1 MHKQQIH
8 DNHSLLPFT
17 MPVFVEDPSQL
28 SKARL
33 KSDLIAHNV
42 ALPPAKSKKEV
53 YVELHTRH
61 VDQKNGADFSSDEE
75 QDQGEDDEEP
85 KDAEALDPSY
95 LTDDDLRSALLQHGV
110 KAGPIVASTRAVY
123 ERKLRNLLL
132 PNGHSKSNGKSNDIE
147 NCADEA
153 VLYSDSEKDEDSD
166 GELEEP
172 DVEEPLTQAEAAVQS
187 QQSNKQSEDQVYPR
201 CFLISSRLRVSATKN
216 RQPRPKQNLRN
227 VLKSSQQTQSRGTQI
242 PSGISSASSIDPP
255 SGLATGLQ
263 LSLEQKSAMAD
274 SSLLS
279 SQNFSITE
287 MVEQMESRSSG
298 SPLADASPEFNEST
312 AQGHWSRSNRLVVA
326 LPVEQNNT
334 PNLQFYT
341 PEDNVHDW
349 RTKETAQE
357 PVPEI
362 FKDLVADKNI
372 TPSGIYATRRRPIKG
387 AAGRPVQY
395 VYPDTPVSPT
405 TSHRLEVE
413 KRLVPLKIQI
423 LVFLIVAVLLY
434 VIYVCVEDYA
444 FNPFL
449 NLLDVLNQG
458 LDSDETGTQ
467 EVEELLELE

>member
-1 MHKQQIH
+1 
-8 DNHSLLPFT
+8 

-85 KDAEALDPSY
+85 KDAEALDPSH

-132 PNGHSKSNGKSNDIE
+132 SNGHSKSNGKSDDKE

-153 VLYSDSEKDEDSD
+153 VLYSDSEKEEDS
-166 GELEEP
+166 GEELEEEP
-172 DVEEPLTQAEAAVQS
+172 DIEEPLTQADLVDQS
-187 QQSNKQSEDQVYPR
+187 QQ
-201 CFLISSRLRVSATKN
+201 
-216 RQPRPKQNLRN
+216 
-227 VLKSSQQTQSRGTQI
+227 
-242 PSGISSASSIDPP
+242 
-255 SGLATGLQ
+255 
-263 LSLEQKSAMAD
+263 D
-274 SSLLS
+274 S
-279 SQNFSITE
+279 
-287 MVEQMESRSSG
+287 
-298 SPLADASPEFNEST
+298 
-312 AQGHWSRSNRLVVA
+312 
-326 LPVEQNNT
+326 
-334 PNLQFYT
+334 
-341 PEDNVHDW
+341 
-349 RTKETAQE
+349 KQE

-362 FKDLVADKNI
+362 FKHLVADKNN

-405 TSHRLEVE
+405 TSQRQEVE
-413 KRLVPLKIQI
+413 RRLVPLKIQI
-423 LVFLIVAVLLY
+423 LVFLIVALILY
-434 VIYVCVEDYA
+434 VIYVYVEDYA

-458 LDSDETGTQ
+458 LDTDETGTQ